1 MNEKN
6 TLSVRQMFV
15 LFLLFLGVPSLPL
28 LVPEA
33 AHIGKTASWLIPLA
47 GGLLFL
53 PLFFLYGY
61 LVRRMGE
68 RGLSEVFCQVLG
80 KPVGMAVNV
89 LYLLW
94 GTLLCAFY
102 LRQFG
107 ERIITT
113 IFTETSIAVFLVV
126 MLFAVLYTVK
136 LGLKSIA
143 RAGTLFFFAIVAV
156 YVICY
161 GALSQS
167 VETKNL
173 TPVSWQDTLP
183 VLGGGVIFTAILCYM
198 VIFLF
203 FSDNLRD
210 RHRFQKGGLITVG
223 VLSAFLVLAVAI
235 PVGLFGHDTVSKM
248 SFPFFAAAKSV
259 SLFGTIERVEAA
271 VVAALT
277 VGDFVIVTLLAFLCL
292 KLTSFLSGA
301 HKSNAYANV
310 FAILVFVLSL
320 AIGSNT
326 LELRRLYTQ
335 LILPVNLVM
344 GVGIPILLLLT
355 GKLRKKL

>member
-68 RGLSEVFCQVLG
+68 RGLSEVFCQVFG
-80 KPVGMAVNV
+80 KPVGMAVNI

-107 ERIITT
+107 ERITT

-143 RAGTLFFFAIVAV
+143 RAGTLFFFAIVVV
-156 YVICY
+156 YAICY

-183 VLGGGVIFTAILCYM
+183 VLGGGVIITAVLCYM

-210 RHRFQKGGLITVG
+210 RHRFQKGGLIAVG
-223 VLSAFLVLAVAI
+223 ILSAFLVLAVAI
-235 PVGLFGHDTVSKM
+235 PVGLFGHEAVSKM

-292 KLTSFLSGA
+292 KLTSFVSGA
-301 HKSNAYANV
+301 HKPNAYANV
-310 FAILVFVLSL
+310 FVILVFVLSL